1 MASMGM
7 QVLAS
12 ALCIA
17 GWIGVFASCVL
28 PMWRVTAFVGSS
40 IVTSQTDMEGIWMS
54 CVFQSTGHI
63 QCKPFESQ
71 LALSADTQAA
81 RALMVLA
88 LATGSVGLLLAFV
101 GGKCTRFLDKDGAS
115 KGRVAVAA
123 GLMLMVTGLLCLIP
137 TAWAAML
144 VVRRF
149 HSAAIDAQRREL
161 GACLYIGWGAAILL
175 ILGGGLFIH
184 SACPLKAHDTDK
196 NPSVRYVVVRSSNGS
211 TQVGSHLS
219 RAPTAMAQPIRT
231 MFPEPQS
238 MEPATAKPQ
247 LYTRYEAESEQ
258 DTREDSEKSW
268 APSTKSQMKRPESRR
283 SEHSEAPSTK
293 SQLKRAE
300 LDETLSVTSENEDDT
315 SNPTKTYL

>member
-7 QVLAS
+7 QLLAS
-12 ALCIA
+12 ALCIV

-40 IVTSQTDMEGIWMS
+40 IVTTQTIWEGIWMT
-54 CVFQSTGHI
+54 CVVQSTGQM
-63 QCKPFESQ
+63 QCKPYESQ
-71 LALSADTQAA
+71 LALSTDTKAA

-88 LATGSVGLLLAFV
+88 VVTGSVGLLLAFV
-101 GGKCTRFLDKDGAS
+101 GGKCTRFLDEDGAS
-115 KGRVAVAA
+115 KGKVAVAA
-123 GLMLMVTGLLCLIP
+123 GVVLMVAGLLCLIP
-137 TAWAAML
+137 TAWAASS
-144 VVRRF
+144 VVKKF
-149 HSAAIDAQRREL
+149 YGAAIDAQRREL

-175 ILGGGLFIH
+175 TLGGGLFIH

-211 TQVGSHLS
+211 TQVGSHLT

-238 MEPATAKPQ
+238 MEPATAKPPA
-247 LYTRYEAESEQ
+247 YTRPPHDAESEQ

-293 SQLKRAE
+293 SQLKRFSE
-300 LDETLSVTSENEDDT
+300 GFEYFETVVQLFW
-315 SNPTKTYL
+315 L